1 MKSLIRSIA
10 ESSHTSS
17 SNPGDFVSDEP
28 PTNSEIEPDLT
39 DEPRNSS

>member
-1 MKSLIRSIA
+1 MKSLIRNVA

-28 PTNSEIEPDLT
+28 PTN
-39 DEPRNSS
+39 